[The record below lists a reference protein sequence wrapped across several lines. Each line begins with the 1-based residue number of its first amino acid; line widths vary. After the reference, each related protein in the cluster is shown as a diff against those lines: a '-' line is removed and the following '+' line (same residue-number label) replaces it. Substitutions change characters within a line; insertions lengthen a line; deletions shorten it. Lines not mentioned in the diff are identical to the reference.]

1 MVSKRMLGLGHPPV
15 IRELFEYGNQRAAVV
30 GRENVYDFSLGNP
43 SVPAPDAVNE
53 AAIRILREQPELI
66 HCYTSAQGDAAA
78 RQRFADSLNRRFGG
92 DYTADQFYITVGAA
106 ASLCCVFHGLTC
118 PGTSSLCLPPISPNT
133 RCSSREPGQKW
144 C

>member
-1 MVSKRMLGLGHPPV
+1 MASSGL
-15 IRELFEYGNQRAAVV
+15 LWWA
-30 GRENVYDFSLGNP
+30 GRTCTTSLWAI
-43 SVPAPDAVNE
+43 PAPDAVNE

-118 PGTSSLCLPPISPNT
+118 PGDEFIVFAPISLST
-133 RCSSREPGQKW
+133 RCLSREPGPKW